1 MKKQYGVADVDQK
14 EYVEKAGDQGSG
26 AVKRPLLKVDDAPDM
41 KGHNAKMIAGEFTLP
56 LAKETKE
63 NSLLVAHRILGIL
76 VTKDLLGHTPPSITA
91 EHLGT
96 LLPFYPFSFHKRFGR
111 TWTDRVCPASTR
123 MGHCPA
129 CSDRK
134 EMWNGKEMDAD
145 PVNFKRAIMDAGFG
159 TKQQALVISRVY
171 FNDEDLGIRCWT
183 TALTNEKADNAKHDN
198 FFDLVQQET
207 TPKKMLAGEVLPK
220 DYYSNGD
227 GARWLVA
234 EYVKATYVDE
244 GKKTVSGDQKGKRA
258 PAVYWKLSKIT
269 PMKEIKGVGKACD
282 IWWPEFGKGKDATD
296 GVELLNVME
305 LINHTPAE
313 ELAAAS
319 AAAKDYLLHPKTKD
333 ADGTADEAAEEEETI
348 DPNSLPRPTWDSILE
363 MGIDELADYGVAKGG
378 KRKDLE
384 LTGTSNPGAL
394 RRCVAKLWGITP
406 SKPAAHTAE
415 QAPAQDEEHLSF

>member
-14 EYVEKAGDQGSG
+14 EYVESAGEQGSG
-26 AVKRPLLKVDDAPDM
+26 AEKRPLLKVDDAPDK

-96 LLPFYPFSFHKRFGR
+96 LLPFYPFAYHKRFGR

-123 MGHCPA
+123 MGRCQA

-134 EMWNGKEMDAD
+134 DLFTGDEYKNGTLAKD
-145 PVNFKRAIMDAGFG
+145 AIMDAGFG
-159 TKQQALVISRVY
+159 TRQQALVVSRVY
-171 FNDEDLGIRCWT
+171 FNDEDLGIRVWS
-183 TALTNEKADNAKHDN
+183 TALTNEKAENAKHDN

-244 GKKTVSGDQKGKRA
+244 GKKSGGDQKGKRA
-258 PAVYWKLSKIT
+258 AAVYWKLSKIT

-319 AAAKDYLLHPKTKD
+319 AAAKDYLLHPKTKE
-333 ADGTADEAAEEEETI
+333 ADADEAGENGDQEETI

-363 MGIDELADYGVAKGG
+363 MGVDELADYGVAKGG

-394 RRCVAKLWGITP
+394 RRCVVKLWGITP

-415 QAPAQDEEHLSF
+415 QAPAQDEEHLPF